1 MKTEAVTLDL
11 AHDILGNPWLHKAFW
26 TMVLGAATLLAAK
39 LAARGVSR
47 LLHQDSNPLPTSSII
62 AHARESAGTVSPIVD
77 GPRVFLSEITEF
89 GVKGKVIFQ
98 VEDATKTALAA
109 DAVVRAISRDL
120 G

>member
-47 LLHQDSNPLPTSSII
+47 LLHQDSVVCLIAMVALII
-62 AHARESAGTVSPIVD
+62 HYNGSLMG
-77 GPRVFLSEITEF
+77 
-89 GVKGKVIFQ
+89 
-98 VEDATKTALAA
+98 
-109 DAVVRAISRDL
+109 
-120 G
+120 